1 MTEIIVLGTAL
12 LFSPVLY
19 HGILRTLRFVI
30 FVYFSFLLLLQ
41 YALVEEDNVDPLI
54 MTEQIPSPFGVPQV
68 VRPDQAPSPSPSPFL
83 LDQLLQTI
91 PDNYFRINLMISVV
105 GDPQV
110 PYFRIIEAAMDKSVI
125 EIISPVIQRSV
136 KIASQTR
143 KELYSQ
149 GLFSG
154 A

>member
-1 MTEIIVLGTAL
+1 
-12 LFSPVLY
+12 
-19 HGILRTLRFVI
+19 
-30 FVYFSFLLLLQ
+30 
-41 YALVEEDNVDPLI
+41 
-54 MTEQIPSPFGVPQV
+54 
-68 VRPDQAPSPSPSPFL
+68 
-83 LDQLLQTI
+83 
-91 PDNYFRINLMISVV
+91 MISVV

>member
-1 MTEIIVLGTAL
+1 
-12 LFSPVLY
+12 
-19 HGILRTLRFVI
+19 
-30 FVYFSFLLLLQ
+30 
-41 YALVEEDNVDPLI
+41 